1 MKHLIPLLAIAV
13 ILSSCNQD
21 FRSRGP
27 ISSAKRELAA
37 FHGISSDA
45 VAKIILVQDSPRFAI
60 VTTYQNL
67 IPGVTTEIENG
78 ILHVSMKKE
87 FANISN
93 PKVTVEV
100 HAPDISEI
108 EMSGVGS
115 VEVKDSF
122 RFQNIS
128 IRIDGVGSIQAAG
141 TAKVAR
147 LENNGTGA
155 INASSLRADSVYA
168 ITAGVGSIECFAV
181 TYLKA
186 IVQGIGSIS
195 YKGNPVVEKSVE
207 GIGSIKKEKE

>member
-1 MKHLIPLLAIAV
+1 M
-13 ILSSCNQD
+13 
-21 FRSRGP
+21 
-27 ISSAKRELAA
+27 
-37 FHGISSDA
+37 
-45 VAKIILVQDSPRFAI
+45 

-87 FANISN
+87 FTNISN

-128 IRIDGVGSIQAAG
+128 IRIDGVGGIQAAG
-141 TAKVAR
+141 TAKAAR
-147 LENNGTGA
+147 LENNGAGS
-155 INASSLRADSVYA
+155 ISASSLKADSVYA
-168 ITAGVGSIECFAV
+168 LTSGVGSIDCFAV
-181 TYLKA
+181 TYLNA
-186 IVQGIGSIS
+186 RVQGIGSIS
-195 YKGNPVVEKSVE
+195 YKGNPVVEKSIAS
-207 GIGSIKKEKE
+207 IGSIKKVKE